1 MKELNIQETI
11 DDLKICID
19 KLKENLVYVVNEDL
33 NDFIKY
39 KVKYYQN
46 IIKWLEELDK
56 IKKKEIDDIKWGDLW
71 EILVTFLDMR
81 WSFHF
86 LVGGIVGYIVKYITD
101 KINKWCM

>member
-11 DDLKICID
+11 DDLKIYID

-56 IKKKEIDDIKWGDLW
+56 IKKKEIDDIK
-71 EILVTFLDMR
+71 
-81 WSFHF
+81 
-86 LVGGIVGYIVKYITD
+86 
-101 KINKWCM
+101 

>member
-56 IKKKEIDDIKWGDLW
+56 IKKKEIDDIK
-71 EILVTFLDMR
+71 
-81 WSFHF
+81 
-86 LVGGIVGYIVKYITD
+86 
-101 KINKWCM
+101 